1 MAEYRLSKRA
11 YADIVG
17 IGDYTIERFGIE
29 QARRYRDRLEDA
41 FQALADH
48 PGRGRPADDVAP
60 GLRRWNY
67 QSHAVFFRL
76 ESRGIDC
83 ARAASGD
90 GRRASPNEG
99 RLSRLYEMQ
108 FCATM
113 SS

>member
-1 MAEYRLSKRA
+1 MPKYRLSKRA

-41 FQALADH
+41 LRALADN
-48 PGRGRPADDVAP
+48 PNRGRPADDIAL

-76 ESRGIDC
+76 EARGILIVRVLHQQMDFE
-83 ARAASGD
+83 RH
-90 GRRASPNEG
+90 P
-99 RLSRLYEMQ
+99 
-108 FCATM
+108 M
-113 SS
+113 SDE